1 MPLARHGTTAEDTCA
16 TTWAVSGNRQEQHRA
31 AHLEAE
37 ALDFVE
43 VEARL
48 LRRDVVRGHAGD
60 DAVARVLRRV
70 KRQRA
75 LPRPQLRGQHK
86 KIRQASKLVL

>member
-1 MPLARHGTTAEDTCA
+1 MPIARHDTIAKDTCA
-16 TTWAVSGNRQEQHRA
+16 TVRAVWGHQQEQSGA

-37 ALDFVE
+37 ALDLVE

-75 LPRPQLRGQHK
+75 LPRPQLRFTLTV
-86 KIRQASKLVL
+86 RTD